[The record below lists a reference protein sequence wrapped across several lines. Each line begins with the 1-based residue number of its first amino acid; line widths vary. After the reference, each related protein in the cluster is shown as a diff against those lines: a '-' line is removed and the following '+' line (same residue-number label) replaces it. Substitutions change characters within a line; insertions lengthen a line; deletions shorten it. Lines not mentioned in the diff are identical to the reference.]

1 MIVADASLLVELWLP
16 GSNFDAAVQVL
27 NTDSDWIAPGLW
39 RSEFR
44 NTIAKYLRANL
55 IDLNFAHAAMIEGLE
70 FMSHR
75 EYDVN
80 SYRIIDIIGGSR
92 VSAYD
97 AEYVA
102 LAQETENRLV
112 TFDKKLID
120 LFPDVAIHPE
130 DFLDA
135 ASS

>member
-1 MIVADASLLVELWLP
+1 
-16 GSNFDAAVQVL
+16 
-27 NTDSDWIAPGLW
+27 
-39 RSEFR
+39 
-44 NTIAKYLRANL
+44 
-55 IDLNFAHAAMIEGLE
+55 MIEGLE
-70 FMSHR
+70 FMGHR
-75 EYDVN
+75 EHDAN
-80 SYRIIDIIGGSR
+80 SYRIVDIIGSSR

-102 LAQETENRLV
+102 LAQETGSKLV

-130 DFLDA
+130 DYLSA

>member
-16 GSNFDAAVQVL
+16 GHNFDVTVQVL

-39 RSEFR
+39 RSEYR
-44 NTIAKYLRANL
+44 NIIAKYLRANI
-55 IDLNFAHAAMIEGLE
+55 IDLDFAHAAMIEGLE

-75 EYDVN
+75 EHDVS
-80 SYRIIDIIGGSR
+80 SYRIIDIIGSSK

-102 LAQETENRLV
+102 LAQETGCRLV
-112 TFDKKLID
+112 TFDTKLIS
-120 LFPDVAIHPE
+120 LFPEVAIHPD
-130 DFLDA
+130 DFLR
-135 ASS
+135 SSNS